1 MIDDYCLHVYSNI
14 CAVFSIVLTSAC
26 LPQLLC
32 GVLAGGGGL
41 LLVLVG
47 GALAGVA
54 GVGGAGGV
62 AGPGPAQPGG
72 TQVHWQ
78 GHTSSRGM
86 GHMEQTKTKLPLNLL
101 FYLIE

>member
-1 MIDDYCLHVYSNI
+1 MIDVKQYLCCV
-14 CAVFSIVLTSAC
+14 CIVLTGTG

-86 GHMEQTKTKLPLNLL
+86 GHMEQTQTKLPLNLL

>member
-1 MIDDYCLHVYSNI
+1 M
-14 CAVFSIVLTSAC
+14 LTGAG
-26 LPQLLC
+26 LPQFLC
-32 GVLAGGGGL
+32 GVLAGGGAGL

-62 AGPGPAQPGG
+62 AGPGPAQPGR
-72 TQVHWQ
+72 TQVHWK

>member
-1 MIDDYCLHVYSNI
+1 MQLFE
-14 CAVFSIVLTSAC
+14 ALVFSIVLTGAGF
-26 LPQLLC
+26 PQLLC
-32 GVLAGGGGL
+32 GVLAGGGAGL

-86 GHMEQTKTKLPLNLL
+86 GHMEQTQTKLPLNLL

>member
-1 MIDDYCLHVYSNI
+1 MIDVKQYLC

-72 TQVHWQ
+72 TQVYWQ
-78 GHTSSRGM
+78 GHTSGRGI
-86 GHMEQTKTKLPLNLL
+86 GHKGQT
-101 FYLIE
+101 

>member
-1 MIDDYCLHVYSNI
+1 MQLFE
-14 CAVFSIVLTSAC
+14 ALVFSIVLTGAGF
-26 LPQLLC
+26 PQLLC

-72 TQVHWQ
+72 TQVYWQ
-78 GHTSSRGM
+78 GHTSGRGI
-86 GHMEQTKTKLPLNLL
+86 GHKGQT
-101 FYLIE
+101 